1 MRQLYMLLRITLC
14 ICAFVPEIFS
24 QTPQPATPSEGWRV
38 RVTPYL
44 WGSDF
49 KGRIGIG
56 DRSANVD
63 ASFAD
68 LFRELNF
75 GFMGVVEADRD
86 RFTTQT
92 DLVYMNLSDEHATPG
107 PLFSGADAIGKSFLL
122 TPVAGY
128 RLVGSE
134 TAFLDVLG
142 GIRYWHVNGELKLEP
157 GILR

>member
-1 MRQLYMLLRITLC
+1 M
-14 ICAFVPEIFS
+14 
-24 QTPQPATPSEGWRV
+24 

-56 DRSANVD
+56 DHSANVD

-86 RFTTQT
+86 RFTTLT

-107 PLFSGADAIGKSFLL
+107 PALL
-122 TPVAGY
+122 
-128 RLVGSE
+128 R
-134 TAFLDVLG
+134 
-142 GIRYWHVNGELKLEP
+142 RRCH
-157 GILR
+157 